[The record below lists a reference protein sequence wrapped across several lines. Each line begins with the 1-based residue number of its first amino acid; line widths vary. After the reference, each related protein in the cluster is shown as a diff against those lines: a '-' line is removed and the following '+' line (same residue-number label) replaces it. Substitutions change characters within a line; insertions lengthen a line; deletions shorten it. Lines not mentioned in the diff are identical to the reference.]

1 MRKWQQV
8 NIGTEHS
15 GHSFPML
22 NALRM
27 MRIVVI
33 TKMTTLKRMN
43 NLLDGRIIFSSET
56 ITHKMY
62 NNRSQSLVYVQGS
75 LQTFFFC
82 SNGTLKLHIEELLE
96 YDLEFRTWF

>member
-1 MRKWQQV
+1 
-8 NIGTEHS
+8 
-15 GHSFPML
+15 ML

-82 SNGTLKLHIEELLE
+82 SNGTLELHIEELLE